1 MRALYIA
8 TSTVAYL
15 AVALVLGFL
24 ALVCWWMFALL
35 VLQEFGCDGAT
46 GPCGSVG
53 RFTSDYWWL
62 INLIAAVLIALAML
76 PIYRYLLR
84 TVNANRWREIGDI
97 SEIGHISDSS
107 REPRPHHERSDN
119 VRELRR

>member
-62 INLIAAVLIALAML
+62 INLIAAVLIALSLL
-76 PIYRYLLR
+76 PLYRGLLR
-84 TVNANRWREIGDI
+84 TVDANRWREIADI
-97 SEIGHISDSS
+97 SQIGHISDAS
-107 REPRPHHERSDN
+107 REPSP
-119 VRELRR
+119 

>member
-24 ALVCWWMFALL
+24 ALVCWWTFALL

-53 RFTSDYWWL
+53 RFTSDYWWV
-62 INLIAAVLIALAML
+62 INLIASVLIVLALL
-76 PIYRYLLR
+76 PIYRGLLR
-84 TVNANRWREIGDI
+84 TVDANRWGEIADI
-97 SEIGHISDSS
+97 SEIGHISDAS
-107 REPRPHHERSDN
+107 RDPSP
-119 VRELRR
+119 